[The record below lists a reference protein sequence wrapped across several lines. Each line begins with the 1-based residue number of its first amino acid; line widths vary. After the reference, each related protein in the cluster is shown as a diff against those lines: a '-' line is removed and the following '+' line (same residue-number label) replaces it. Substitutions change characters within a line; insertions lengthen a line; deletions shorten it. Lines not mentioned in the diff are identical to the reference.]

1 MSDPVVLPEPADLTA
16 LCWWSEPMPAALVRL
31 DAGAPDALPAPLP
44 AFPVIGLG
52 PRDHPLAVAL
62 DLVVD
67 EPGDAALV
75 LRNCARNPDAAAVLV
90 QLLRTIER
98 LDDRSALVAESMAYG
113 LLQGGPEH
121 RDWLAGHAA
130 IPALPTGPGRLEV
143 ERSDNRLRLRLDRPA
158 AHNAIDRPLRDAL
171 REAFELAALDPD
183 ILEVE
188 LSGSGRVFSVGAEL
202 AEFGTTRDPL
212 RAHAIRLR
220 TLPAWPILA
229 CRDRL
234 TARVH
239 GACIGSG
246 LEMAAFAARVIAA
259 PGAWFQLP
267 ELAMGLIPGA
277 GGCVSLSRRIGR
289 ARTAWMVLSGRRVPA
304 RQALAWGLV
313 DRIEG

>member
-1 MSDPVVLPEPADLTA
+1 MSDPVDLPEPADLAA
-16 LCWWSEPMPAALVRL
+16 LCWYSEPVPAALVRL
-31 DAGAPDALPAPLP
+31 DDKAPDALPAPLP

-52 PRDHPLAVAL
+52 PGDHPLAAAL

-67 EPGDAALV
+67 EPEDAALV
-75 LRNCARNPDAAAVLV
+75 LRNCARNPEAAAVLV

-98 LDDRSALVAESMAYG
+98 LDDSSALVTESMAYG
-113 LLQGGPEH
+113 LLQGGAEH
-121 RDWLAGHAA
+121 RDWLANRTAA
-130 IPALPTGPGRLEV
+130 PAPIMVPGRLEV
-143 ERSDNRLRLRLDRPA
+143 ERSDGLLRLRLDRPA

-183 ILEVE
+183 ITAVE
-188 LSGSGRVFSVGAEL
+188 LSGAGRAFSVGAEL

-246 LEMAAFAARVIAA
+246 LEMAAFAARVIAT
-259 PGAWFQLP
+259 PDAWFQLP

-277 GGCVSLSRRIGR
+277 GGCVALSRRIGR

-313 DRIEG
+313 DRIER